1 MIVLWNKGKKEVR
14 YDWLQKGWCVSDEEM
29 AMTKARMTV
38 MLDDLLSGQGKLRYT
53 SRMPFILNEHAP
65 VSKVFFFFFLNKCNG
80 SWGWLAPL
88 FSEGVDWV
96 A

>member
-14 YDWLQKGWCVSDEEM
+14 YDWLRKGWCVSDEEM
-29 AMTKARMTV
+29 AMAKARMTV

-65 VSKVFFFFFLNKCNG
+65 VSMFFFFLFLK
-80 SWGWLAPL
+80 
-88 FSEGVDWV
+88 
-96 A
+96 